1 MFTWDTHTTRLSS
14 QEPVAGDTRCVTKNE
29 RVSPTLVTV
38 HHLRCVT
45 DSHVTETVHV
55 TTGSSVPWQYTAVLS
70 RETSVRLSD

>member
-14 QEPVAGDTRCVTKNE
+14 QWHGDTRCVTNSE

-38 HHLRCVT
+38 HHPRCVT

-55 TTGSSVPWQYTAVLS
+55 TTGSSVPWQYMAVLP